1 GQTYQKGET
10 MGPVNE
16 NRTVIANPIP
26 VTTHT
31 VKIVDADNPSTVLL
45 TAQVEDGEKYELP
58 TTISEFDLKNYV
70 WGETEY
76 QPGQEIGP
84 ITKDETVK
92 AVKVPYYKISIDGVK
107 VADIRDG
114 SNYTFPSGQDAAKIG
129 YIPVNG
135 GKILDPGSSVG
146 PIHENRDYLSIDE
159 IGLTP
164 QMGASMLLNQATVN
178 PRGIGFGADFS
189 IYNKNGK
196 LISFKDYKEVYKS
209 ESFKLGTMICT
220 YSDFV
225 DKFNET
231 LDLETVAKDKEELIR
246 NIKNNYTFCDQA
258 DPTTNFA
265 TYRAGIVNLNDYNI
279 PRDFI
284 ARSYGYVETASG
296 AVSDVT
302 YANYS
307 DIRSI
312 KTVATNLMKNP
323 NWKQVY
329 PDAWKQEIIEYCA
342 AFEG

>member
-1 GQTYQKGET
+1 

-16 NRTVIANPIP
+16 DRTVIANPVP

-31 VKIVDADNPSTVLL
+31 ITIVDADNPSTVLL
-45 TAQVEDGEKYELP
+45 TDQVEDGEKYELP
-58 TTISEFDLKNYV
+58 TISGFDLQKYV
-70 WGETEY
+70 WNETDY

-84 ITKDETVK
+84 ITKDEVVK

-114 SNYTFPSGQDAAKIG
+114 GNYTFPSGQDAAKIG
-129 YIPVNG
+129 YISVNG

-146 PIHENRDYLSIDE
+146 PIHEDRDYLSIDE

-189 IYNKNGK
+189 IYDKSGK
-196 LISFKDYKEVYKS
+196 LISFKDYTKVYQS

-225 DKFNET
+225 EKFNET
-231 LDLETVAKDKEELIR
+231 LDLETVAKDKEKLIR
-246 NIKNNYTFCDQA
+246 NIMNDYTFCDQA
-258 DPTTNFA
+258 DPTTDFA
-265 TYRAGIVNLNDYNI
+265 SYRAGIINLNDYNI
-279 PRDFI
+279 PRDFV
-284 ARSYGYVETASG
+284 ARSYGYVETAG
-296 AVSDVT
+296 GTVTDVT

-307 DIRSI
+307 DVRSI

-323 NWKQVY
+323 NWRQIY
-329 PDAWKQEIIEYCA
+329 NAPWKQEIIEYCA